1 MYQRILVP
9 LNGSSTSERAL
20 QEAIKLADGK
30 AQIHLVYVLEE
41 ILMIGAEGLD
51 YANNAVLQESAK
63 KAATETLAMAADEVA
78 KSGAEVDT
86 VLIEDMGH
94 GVVDAINN
102 EAQNWVADLIVIGT
116 HGRTGLTRL
125 LLGSV
130 AEGVVREA
138 AMPVLLIRAQE

>member
-9 LNGSSTSERAL
+9 INGSSTSERAL

-30 AQIHLVYVLEE
+30 AQNRLVYVVEE
-41 ILMIGAEGLD
+41 ILTIGSEGFD

-63 KAATETLAMAADEVA
+63 KAAAETLAIAAEKVS
-78 KSGAEVDT
+78 KSGAKVDT
-86 VLIEDMGH
+86 VLIEELGQ
-94 GVVDAINN
+94 GVIDVINN
-102 EAQNWVADLIVIGT
+102 EAQNWLADLIVIGT

-138 AMPVLLIRAQE
+138 AMPVLLIRA

>member
-9 LNGSSTSERAL
+9 INGSSTSERAL

-30 AQIHLVYVLEE
+30 AQIRLVYVVEE
-41 ILMIGAEGLD
+41 ILTIGAEGLD
-51 YANNAVLQESAK
+51 YANNAVLQEAAK
-63 KAATETLAMAADEVA
+63 KAAAETLAIAADKVSR
-78 KSGAEVDT
+78 SGAKVDT
-86 VLIEDMGH
+86 VLIEDLGQ
-94 GVVDAINN
+94 GVIDVINN

-138 AMPVLLIRAQE
+138 AMPVLLIRA

>member
-9 LNGSSTSERAL
+9 INGSSTSERAL

-30 AQIHLVYVLEE
+30 AQIRLVYVVEE
-41 ILMIGAEGLD
+41 ILTIGSEGFD
-51 YANNAVLQESAK
+51 YANNAVLQEAAK
-63 KAATETLAMAADEVA
+63 KAAAETLAMAADKVS
-78 KSGAEVDT
+78 KSGAKVDT
-86 VLIEDMGH
+86 VLVEELGQ
-94 GVVDAINN
+94 GVVDVINN

-138 AMPVLLIRAQE
+138 AMPVLLIRA

>member
-9 LNGSSTSERAL
+9 IDGSSTAERAL

-30 AQIHLVYVLEE
+30 AQIHLVYVVEE

-63 KAATETLAMAADEVA
+63 KAAAVTLATAADKISKSVA
-78 KSGAEVDT
+78 KVDT
-86 VLIEDMGH
+86 VLLEALGN
-94 GVVDAINN
+94 GVADAINN
-102 EAQNWVADLIVIGT
+102 EAQNWLADLIVIGT

-130 AEGVVREA
+130 AEGVIRKA
-138 AMPVLLIRAQE
+138 AVPVLLIRA

>member
-9 LNGSSTSERAL
+9 INGSSTSERAL

-30 AQIHLVYVLEE
+30 AQIRLVYVVEE
-41 ILMIGAEGLD
+41 MLTIGAEGLD
-51 YANNAVLQESAK
+51 YANNAVLQEAAK
-63 KAATETLAMAADEVA
+63 KAASEVLANAAEKV
-78 KSGAEVDT
+78 SRTGANVDT
-86 VLIEDMGH
+86 VLIEELGR
-94 GVVDAINN
+94 GVVDVINN

-138 AMPVLLIRAQE
+138 SMPVLLIRA

>member
-9 LNGSSTSERAL
+9 INGSSTSERAL
-20 QEAIKLADGK
+20 NEAIKLADSK
-30 AQIHLVYVLEE
+30 TRIHLVYVLEE
-41 ILMIGAEGLD
+41 ILTIGAEGFD
-51 YANNAVLQESAK
+51 YANNAVLQEAAK
-63 KAATETLAMAADEVA
+63 KAATETLAMAANKVS
-78 KSGAEVDT
+78 KSGAEADT
-86 VLIEDMGH
+86 VLIEERGQ
-94 GVVDAINN
+94 GVVDSINN
-102 EAQNWVADLIVIGT
+102 EAQKWGADLIVIGT